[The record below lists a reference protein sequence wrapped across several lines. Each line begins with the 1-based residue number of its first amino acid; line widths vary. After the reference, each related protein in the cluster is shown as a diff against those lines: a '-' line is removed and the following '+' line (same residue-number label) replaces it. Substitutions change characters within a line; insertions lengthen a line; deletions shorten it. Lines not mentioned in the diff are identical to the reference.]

1 MRSVDFAY
9 RASVIV
15 GEIALDSSY
24 VTADVT
30 NETSLCNWSGLL
42 GFDLLFGAIGRSV
55 LGSFS
60 FDYVVIIGVGH
71 GGSRAFD
78 GIGQTGQ
85 YKHMCPAVD
94 SFNGLK
100 YQSSRKR
107 ASDTGDV
114 VNNVVT
120 ESIILVCIARTEE
133 AEAAYHHRV
142 RIL

>member
-30 NETSLCNWSGLL
+30 NETSLCNWSNLL
-42 GFDLLFGAIGRSV
+42 SLDLLFGAIGRSV

-71 GGSRAFD
+71 GRAFTLEGVAESADHEYMSSAIDELD
-78 GIGQTGQ
+78 GL
-85 YKHMCPAVD
+85 
-94 SFNGLK
+94 SNE
-100 YQSSRKR
+100 SSGEVALHDRYTIE
-107 ASDTGDV
+107 S
-114 VNNVVT
+114 VVT
-120 ESIILVCIARTEE
+120 ELGILIGV
-133 AEAAYHHRV
+133 AA
-142 RIL
+142 